1 MGQNKSTCST
11 CPSRFLWQQEGQNKG
26 SWNGHGQGG
35 LLWSLWGWED
45 RKFIFFVF
53 MTCVCVFVYL
63 WGKGIP
69 TLKTKH
75 ALHTHTHTHTHTH
88 NTHTHTHTQTPFH
101 SSSLRSERS
110 RLLSIQ
116 LYSGMCSDQSV
127 SIATLISWKWLSF
140 RLCKT
145 ETHKHVC
152 VCLCCPQLLY

>member
-75 ALHTHTHTHTHTH
+75 ALHTHTHTHTHTTH
-88 NTHTHTHTQTPFH
+88 THTHTHTQHTH
-101 SSSLRSERS
+101 THTHTNSLSLIITQKWKVKTVEYTVVFWYVQWPIRFYSNTH
-110 RLLSIQ
+110 Q
-116 LYSGMCSDQSV
+116 LEMIEFQV
-127 SIATLISWKWLSF
+127 
-140 RLCKT
+140 
-145 ETHKHVC
+145 V
-152 VCLCCPQLLY
+152 